1 MGSSFTLADTPTLD
15 DLQVFLARAAR
26 IEEGSVRLIAG
37 SGVLAVYAAVF
48 YPQGLLDE
56 SPTVLGLRT
65 VALAGG
71 PDGPGGEGPAE
82 FDAVVPIRSLLQRLE
97 TAQETRRA
105 AYAAGR
111 PDAESPVTITVPMEV
126 NTVTWS
132 AISPPRGGW
141 RPIEGTRPDVLD
153 RVARSGIDEV
163 AGAVPDAVGEQIVRR
178 VRSEVW
184 SRGIEGLE
192 HVPAGAAFAALSL
205 GFLGEDEVRMFETG
219 PWTRLTTQRGHVL
232 VKRKAWTLA
241 R

>member
-26 IEEGSVRLIAG
+26 IEEGTVRLIAG
-37 SGVLAVYAAVF
+37 SGVLAVYVAVF

-65 VALAGG
+65 VALS
-71 PDGPGGEGPAE
+71 DPGQGHED
-82 FDAVVPIRSLLQRLE
+82 FDVVVPIRSLIGRLE
-97 TAQETRRA
+97 VAQEARQSDPA
-105 AYAAGR
+105 ISG
-111 PDAESPVTITVPMEV
+111 PVTVSLPMGV

-141 RPIEGTRPDVLD
+141 RPITGTSAALLD
-153 RVARSGIDEV
+153 QAARTGIDEV
-163 AGAVPDAVGEQIVRR
+163 ASAVPDAVGEQIVRR

-184 SRGIEGLE
+184 SRGIAGLE
-192 HVPAGAAFAALSL
+192 HVPAGAAFAALGL
-205 GFLGEDEVRMFETG
+205 GFLGDDEIRMFETG

>member
-26 IEEGSVRLIAG
+26 IEEGSVRMIAG

-48 YPQGLLDE
+48 YPKGLLDE

-65 VALAGG
+65 LAMTQ
-71 PDGPGGEGPAE
+71 PAE
-82 FDAVVPIRSLLQRLE
+82 SFDVVVPIRSLLQRLE
-97 TAQETRRA
+97 TVQSARH
-105 AYAAGR
+105 AAG
-111 PDAESPVTITVPMEV
+111 DAADEDGPVTIRLPMEV

-141 RPIEGTRPDVLD
+141 RPIGVTAPAVLD
-153 RVARSGIDEV
+153 HAARSGIEEV

-178 VRSEVW
+178 VRTEVW
-184 SRGIEGLE
+184 SRGIDGLE

-205 GFLGEDEVRMFETG
+205 GFLGDDEVRLFETG
-219 PWTRLTTQRGHVL
+219 PWTRLTTSRGHIL

>member
-15 DLQVFLARAAR
+15 DLQIFLARAAR
-26 IEEGSVRLIAG
+26 IEEGSVRMIAG

-65 VALAGG
+65 VALA
-71 PDGPGGEGPAE
+71 DTEAT
-82 FDAVVPIRSLLQRLE
+82 FDVVVPIRSLLQRLE
-97 TAQETRRA
+97 NAQSIRQA
-105 AYAAGR
+105 AASAGS
-111 PDAESPVTITVPMEV
+111 PDAEGPVTINLPMEV
-126 NTVTWS
+126 HTVTWS
-132 AISPPRGGW
+132 AISPPRSGW
-141 RPIEGTRPDVLD
+141 RAIEGTQPAVLD
-153 RVARSGIDEV
+153 RAARSGIDEV

-184 SRGIEGLE
+184 SRGIDGLE

-205 GFLGEDEVRMFETG
+205 GFLGDDEVRMFETG
-219 PWTRLTTQRGHVL
+219 PWTRLTTSRGHVL